1 MVLWAYHHKIESDN
15 TRRWFHRP
23 MSQFLQLLKS
33 SHNARNLISLF
44 GILLAIPNSIFQEA
58 LVETLAHFYETD
70 EISPDAMA
78 NSFVR
83 AFKLVLAQNEIVG
96 EEKMRKMEKNVQ
108 ALLNDSLK
116 TPRKWFLKNIIPM
129 MKKIGKSA
137 QVDKELEKSLY
148 KVKKQIMKS

>member
-1 MVLWAYHHKIESDN
+1 MFNTLN
-15 TRRWFHRP
+15 TRCWFHRP
-23 MSQFLQLLKS
+23 MGQFLQLLSS
-33 SHNARNLISLF
+33 SHNSRNLISLF
-44 GILLAIPNSIFQEA
+44 GILLAIPNSVFQQA

-70 EISPDAMA
+70 GISPDAMA

-83 AFKLVLAQNEIVG
+83 AFKIVLSQNEIVG

-108 ALLNDSLK
+108 TLLNDVFK

-137 QVDKELEKSLY
+137 QVDKELGKSLY
-148 KVKKQIMKS
+148 KVIHQ